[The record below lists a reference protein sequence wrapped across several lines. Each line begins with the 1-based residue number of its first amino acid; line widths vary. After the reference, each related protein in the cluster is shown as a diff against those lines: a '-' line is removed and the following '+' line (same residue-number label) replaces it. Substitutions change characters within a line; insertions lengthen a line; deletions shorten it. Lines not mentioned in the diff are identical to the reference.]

1 MSKYTKLQ
9 VHVVNQSVML
19 PFGWSRRQSG
29 SSTHCSNTMEGRKTS
44 QFWNAVPVPSLLP
57 DIFLFLS
64 YLVKL
69 GINCIS
75 TTGKFYFFSCS
86 LLMLSSCR
94 CFGPVRTAIHI
105 YFTSYPTPV
114 VRFFP
119 EALQDRANKIFQT
132 RS

>member
-1 MSKYTKLQ
+1 MLLTKVLCCP
-9 VHVVNQSVML
+9 L
-19 PFGWSRRQSG
+19 AGA
-29 SSTHCSNTMEGRKTS
+29 EGKVGVQLILTIQWKERKTS

-75 TTGKFYFFSCS
+75 TIGKFYFFFSCS

-94 CFGPVRTAIHI
+94 CFGPVMTSIHI
-105 YFTSYPTPV
+105 FFTSFPTPV

-119 EALQDRANKIFQT
+119 EALQDHANKIFQT